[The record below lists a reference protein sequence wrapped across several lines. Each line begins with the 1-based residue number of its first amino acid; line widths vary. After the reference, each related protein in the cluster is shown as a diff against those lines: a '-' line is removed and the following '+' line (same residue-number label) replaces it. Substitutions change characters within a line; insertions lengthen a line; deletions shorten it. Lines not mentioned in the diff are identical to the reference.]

1 MNETVIRDKSTLH
14 LSVQL
19 TLMEDQARALYEFSS
34 FNYEDILKVLAGGLS
49 SRFNDG
55 GELAEGMKNAVVAL
69 RFLKR
74 HIDIFDKARKM
85 FEESR

>member
-34 FNYEDILKVLAGGLS
+34 FNYEDIL
-49 SRFNDG
+49 
-55 GELAEGMKNAVVAL
+55 
-69 RFLKR
+69 
-74 HIDIFDKARKM
+74 
-85 FEESR
+85 